1 MPSVGVQAPR
11 DHDRFDARLT
21 RWFDHRLA
29 ETTPSGASV
38 QLYGLEVIDPDGID
52 ELDPVSVRT
61 VFVCEGGDVRAVLDH
76 PDAWRATEFDA
87 AALVRRGQKTATSS
101 ITMTTSMEAGRPS
114 VSLPAPSKICANGTC
129 DWRTPPTF
137 MPFTTP
143 STPG

>member
-11 DHDRFDARLT
+11 DHVRFEARLT

-87 AALVRRGQKTATSS
+87 AALVRRDRGVTVS
-101 ITMTTSMEAGRPS
+101 IVAQS
-114 VSLPAPSKICANGTC
+114 
-129 DWRTPPTF
+129 
-137 MPFTTP
+137 
-143 STPG
+143 

>member
-11 DHDRFDARLT
+11 DHVLLEARLT

-29 ETTPSGASV
+29 ETTPSGALV
-38 QLYGLEVIDPDGID
+38 QLYGLEVIDAGRID
-52 ELDPVSVRT
+52 DLDPVAVRT
-61 VFVCEGGDVRAVLDH
+61 VYVCDGDDVRAVLDH

-87 AALVRRGQKTATSS
+87 VALVRRDQKTATSS
-101 ITMTTSMEAGRPS
+101 ITITTSMEAGSPR